1 MVNATCDL
9 CYRKSPTAGY
19 FKVLSA
25 LKSSLCI
32 REGSDLNTICGEHFA
47 DTDIA
52 ESEARPVFLPRLST
66 VAHDHPY
73 VVPGE
78 VQGDNKGISLFTCV
92 SNITFGAL
100 FNSMKQQTGAE
111 LCQVQSKLGKHDRV
125 CSLNFNFHAEMLNKN
140 ICQNVVVCTQ

>member
-9 CYRKSPTAGY
+9 CYRKNPTAGY

-32 REGSDLNTICGEHFA
+32 REGADLKTICGEHFA

-52 ESEARPVFLPRLST
+52 ESGRLRPEARPVFFTRLST
-66 VAHDHPY
+66 AAHDHTY

-78 VQGDNKGISLFTCV
+78 VQVDNEGISLFTRI

-111 LCQVQSKLGKHDRV
+111 QAST
-125 CSLNFNFHAEMLNKN
+125 N
-140 ICQNVVVCTQ
+140 